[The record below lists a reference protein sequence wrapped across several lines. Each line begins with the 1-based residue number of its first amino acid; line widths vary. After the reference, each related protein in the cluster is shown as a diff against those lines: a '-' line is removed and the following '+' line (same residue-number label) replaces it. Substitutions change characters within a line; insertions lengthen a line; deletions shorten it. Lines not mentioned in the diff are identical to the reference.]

1 MLRRWVHC
9 FRMSQKDT
17 DGTSLSVRP
26 DVAATTG
33 IKDKVGML
41 MGDDSWKEAPQSIQ
55 TDTGRNQIS

>member
-1 MLRRWVHC
+1 
-9 FRMSQKDT
+9 MSQKDT